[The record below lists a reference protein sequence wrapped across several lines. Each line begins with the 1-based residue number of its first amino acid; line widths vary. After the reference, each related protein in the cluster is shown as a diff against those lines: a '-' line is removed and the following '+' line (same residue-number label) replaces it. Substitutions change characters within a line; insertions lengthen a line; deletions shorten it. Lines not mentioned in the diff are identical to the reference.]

1 MTTVEAIRDVLINQ
15 ITNAFAHQKNLE
27 ARRMYYVTAGVIT
40 ANVWA
45 TSELD
50 AMNKFHGATDAVEII
65 EFESIVNAA

>member
-1 MTTVEAIRDVLINQ
+1 MTIVEALRDALSNQ
-15 ITNAFAHQKNLE
+15 ITNAFSHQKNLE

-50 AMNKFHGATDAVEII
+50 AMSKVHGATDAVEII
-65 EFESIVNAA
+65 EFESIVSAA